1 MISRLW
7 DYIQTEPGFYV
18 ALFLAIWLSAW
29 VGNGL
34 KLSQF
39 DLVQL
44 RELFVFI
51 LTKYVTDSGLN
62 SQIGK
67 PLKEAKCREQN
78 AT

>member
-1 MISRLW
+1 MIRKAW
-7 DYIQTEPGFYV
+7 EYVKNEPGFYFAV
-18 ALFLAIWLSAW
+18 FLAIWLTAW

-34 KLSQF
+34 KLSSF

-62 SQIGK
+62 SPVGK
-67 PLKEAKCREQN
+67 SVKENKQ
-78 AT
+78 

>member
-1 MISRLW
+1 MFRKAW
-7 DYIQTEPGFYV
+7 QYVKDEPGFYFAV
-18 ALFLAIWLSAW
+18 FLAIWLTAW

-34 KLSQF
+34 KLSSF

-62 SQIGK
+62 SPVGK
-67 PLKEAKCREQN
+67 SVKENKQ
-78 AT
+78 

>member
-1 MISRLW
+1 MIGKAWNYAKS
-7 DYIQTEPGFYV
+7 EPGFYFAV
-18 ALFLAIWLSAW
+18 FLAIWLSAW

-34 KLSQF
+34 KLSSF

-62 SQIGK
+62 SPVGK
-67 PLKEAKCREQN
+67 SLKGEKL
-78 AT
+78 

>member
-1 MISRLW
+1 MFSKAWR
-7 DYIQTEPGFYV
+7 YIQTEPGFYF
-18 ALFLAIWLSAW
+18 ALFLVIWLSAW

-62 SQIGK
+62 SPVGK
-67 PLKEAKCREQN
+67 SLKEVKKCD
-78 AT
+78 

>member
-1 MISRLW
+1 MIRKLW
-7 DYIQTEPGFYV
+7 RYVKDEPGFYFAV
-18 ALFLAIWLSAW
+18 FLAIWLSAW

-34 KLSQF
+34 KFSQF

-62 SQIGK
+62 SPLGK
-67 PLKEAKCREQN
+67 PLKGEKL
-78 AT
+78 